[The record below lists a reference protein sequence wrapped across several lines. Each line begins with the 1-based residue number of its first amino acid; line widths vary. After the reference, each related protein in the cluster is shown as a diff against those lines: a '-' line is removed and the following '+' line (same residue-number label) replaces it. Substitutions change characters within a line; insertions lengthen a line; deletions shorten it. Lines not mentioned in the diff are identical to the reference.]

1 MYYDEWVTPL
11 GRVLAVATD
20 TGLAQFCLS
29 DAKRSLESARNH
41 QRSPEKLAE
50 VKRQFAEYCAGK
62 RQEFDLF
69 LDMRGTD
76 FQLRVWR
83 ALQRVP
89 YGKTASY
96 LDIAKAID
104 NPKAVRAVG
113 AANGKNPVWVIVPC
127 HRVIGKD
134 GSLTGYGGGLPLKQR
149 LLRLEQ
155 ADDAA

>member
-1 MYYDEWVTPL
+1 MYYDEWATPL

-20 TGLAQFCLS
+20 KGLAQFGLQDS
-29 DAKRSLESARNH
+29 KRPLDKAPDW
-41 QRSPEKLAE
+41 QRAPAKLAE
-50 VKRQFAEYCAGK
+50 VKRQFAEYCTGK
-62 RQEFDLF
+62 RQKFDLR
-69 LDMRGTD
+69 LDMHGTE
-76 FQLRVWR
+76 FQRQVWR

-96 LDIAKAID
+96 LDIANAIK

-134 GSLTGYGGGLPLKQR
+134 GSLIGYGGGLPLKKR
-149 LLRLEQ
+149 LLALEQ
-155 ADDAA
+155 GGS

>member
-1 MYYDEWVTPL
+1 MYYDEWATPL

-20 TGLAQFCLS
+20 KGLAQFGLQDS
-29 DAKRSLESARNH
+29 KRPLEKASNW
-41 QRSPEKLAE
+41 QRAPAKLAE

-62 RQEFDLF
+62 RQEFDLR
-69 LDMRGTD
+69 LDMHGTE
-76 FQLRVWR
+76 FQRQVWR

-96 LDIAKAID
+96 LDIANAIK

-134 GSLTGYGGGLPLKQR
+134 GSLIGYGGGLPLKKR
-149 LLRLEQ
+149 LLALEQ
-155 ADDAA
+155 GGS